1 MLYQALAPK
10 QECIDKIVNVVK
22 LLLITTTT
30 VSSVL
35 TFVYIQKL
43 ATGLENAGLGEVKE
57 IFEQLRECVLE
68 SHICEMKI

>member
-1 MLYQALAPK
+1 MLYQALVPK
-10 QECIDKIVNVVK
+10 QECIDKIVNIVK